1 MGTCGPLWGCFPERR
16 GPPCGERVTGVS
28 GAGPED
34 RWGMMGEERVEVDS
48 KAYGLDWQV
57 LGKMMDFRNSP
68 MAFHG
73 LLRQH

>member
-1 MGTCGPLWGCFPERR
+1 
-16 GPPCGERVTGVS
+16 
-28 GAGPED
+28 
-34 RWGMMGEERVEVDS
+34 MMGEERVEVDS

-73 LLRQH
+73 LLRQR